1 MNKSLST
8 TESPD
13 SEKPDEHQPAIASIY
28 TAQCSSVSG
37 RSTLTFSIGRHEKD
51 GSLHLAITGNSG
63 SGKWCKDWASAK
75 AIEGV
80 VLGQGELTAHSFQA
94 LHPGRSINTG
104 GFYLAALK
112 DLGLIRA
119 NAENTRLHEHVPTV
133 TFEAVVAERIR
144 KPDGTAAAVTA
155 GKPGRR
161 TPRTR
166 E

>member
-1 MNKSLST
+1 MNNLPPNAESL
-8 TESPD
+8 D
-13 SEKPDEHQPAIASIY
+13 SEKPDEHYPVVASIY

-51 GSLHLAITGNSG
+51 GGLHLAITGNSG

-75 AIEGV
+75 AIQDI
-80 VLGQGELTAHSFQA
+80 VLGEGELTAHSFQA

-119 NAENTRLHEHVPTV
+119 NAENTRLHEHIPSV
-133 TFEAVVAERIR
+133 TFEAVVAERMR
-144 KPDGTAAAVTA
+144 KLDGTAAAVPS

-161 TPRTR
+161 KTK
-166 E
+166 EV

>member
-1 MNKSLST
+1 MTKPRLT
-8 TESPD
+8 IESPD
-13 SEKPDEHQPAIASIY
+13 SEQPDEHPQAIASIY

-51 GSLHLAITGNSG
+51 CSLHLAITGNSG
-63 SGKWCKDWASAK
+63 SGKWCKDWAAAK

-119 NAENTRLHEHVPTV
+119 NAENTRLHEHITSV
-133 TFEAVVAERIR
+133 TFEAVVAEHLR
-144 KPDGTAAAVTA
+144 KLDGTAAALTL
-155 GKPGRR
+155 GKSGRR
-161 TPRTR
+161 KTK
-166 E
+166 EV

>member
-1 MNKSLST
+1 MNKSLPT

-13 SEKPDEHQPAIASIY
+13 SEKPEEHSPAITSIY
-28 TAQCSSVSG
+28 TAQCSSASG
-37 RSTLTFSIGRHEKD
+37 RSTLSFSVGRHERD

-119 NAENTRLHEHVPTV
+119 NAENTRLHEHIPSV
-133 TFEAVVAERIR
+133 TFEAVVAERLR
-144 KPDGTAAAVTA
+144 KLDGTAAAVTS
-155 GKPGRR
+155 GRPGRR
-161 TPRTR
+161 KTK
-166 E
+166 EV